1 MNIYITITIATAA
14 VAIFFVLLRVW
25 LKTMAKRREASQSF
39 INYYEDQRVLVRP
52 IFSEWIVTNSGEYFR
67 RVSIIGMTKNP
78 NGTMNVIFGNGLSIN
93 TGLLED
99 EITLVL
105 DIQADNI
112 YKVLNER
119 RKLKEGSE
127 Q

>member
-1 MNIYITITIATAA
+1 MNIYLTIAIAIAA
-14 VAIFFVLLRVW
+14 VIIFFVLLRVW

-39 INYYEDQRVLVRP
+39 IDYYNDNRALIRP

-67 RVSIIGMTKNP
+67 KASVIAMTKNP
-78 NGTMNVIFGNGLSIN
+78 NGTMNIIFGNGHSIN

-99 EITLVL
+99 EIIMVL

-112 YKVLNER
+112 YKVLSEK
-119 RKLKEGSE
+119 RKFKEE
-127 Q
+127 AQR

>member
-39 INYYEDQRVLVRP
+39 INYYEDQRELVRP

-105 DIQADNI
+105 DIQANNI

-119 RKLKEGSE
+119 RKIKEGSE